1 MGQPT
6 TTLQFANC
14 ETAQRFQRSLIAR
27 LSDLLSERVGRRRAE
42 AELSH
47 IAELLALELHALRGR
62 EDPIPEGDVERLA
75 DTLVALKR
83 RIGARFRIVSVTPW
97 QIVLKNSVCP
107 FAEKASGRP
116 ALCTITAS
124 VFGRLAAETM
134 GFARVH
140 IPKSITQGDSG
151 CLVVIDLVPNQA
163 SVYANRG
170 RVRSMEFRAD

>member
-107 FAEKASGRP
+107 FAEKRQADLPCVPSPHRFSGVWRRRRWVSRACISRNPSPRETAVAS
-116 ALCTITAS
+116 S
-124 VFGRLAAETM
+124 
-134 GFARVH
+134 
-140 IPKSITQGDSG
+140 
-151 CLVVIDLVPNQA
+151 
-163 SVYANRG
+163 
-170 RVRSMEFRAD
+170 